1 MYTYSTH
8 TQREDDAT
16 GGKDALVGDHVDME
30 NIATT
35 DLAGLDS
42 AVVNVSIFDPMF
54 IFYIIMGDTNLYQ
67 FLIESI
73 KIHVVYF
80 Y

>member
-1 MYTYSTH
+1 
-8 TQREDDAT
+8 
-16 GGKDALVGDHVDME
+16 ME

-54 IFYIIMGDTNLYQ
+54 IFYILMGDTNLYQ

-80 Y
+80 YQIF